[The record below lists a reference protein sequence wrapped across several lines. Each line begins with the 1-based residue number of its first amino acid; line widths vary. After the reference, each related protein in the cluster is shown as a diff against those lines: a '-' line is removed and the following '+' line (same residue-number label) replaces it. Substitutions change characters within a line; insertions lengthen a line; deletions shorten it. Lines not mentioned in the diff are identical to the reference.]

1 MQKHPL
7 AAYFS
12 KLSIFAIC
20 VCFVYLFAALAL
32 PKEFFS
38 QNIPYYVIMFY
49 ALTALSYLALYFLPR
64 KRKVNFV
71 HIFLIS
77 KLLKFL
83 IYIGV
88 LALVYLFGV
97 ETQAK
102 FAVSYFI
109 LFLLFLVFD
118 TVTTNRLSR
127 KEAEREKEEAKQQS
141 KANDNE

>member
-1 MQKHPL
+1 MQKKTL

>member
-1 MQKHPL
+1 MQKYPL
-7 AAYFS
+7 ATYFS

-20 VCFVYLFAALAL
+20 VCFAFLFSALAL

-38 QNIPYYVIMFY
+38 PNIPWYLIMFY
-49 ALTALSYLALYFLPR
+49 ALTALSYSALYLLPR

-77 KLLKFL
+77 KLLKFI
-83 IYIGV
+83 IYICV

-97 ETQAK
+97 ETQVK
-102 FAVSYFI
+102 FAVSYFV

-118 TVTTNRLSR
+118 TVTTNKLSR
-127 KEAEREKEEAKQQS
+127 REAEREKEERQQQT
-141 KANDNE
+141 KTDDNE

>member
-7 AAYFS
+7 TAYFS

-20 VCFVYLFAALAL
+20 VCFAYLFAALAL

-49 ALTALSYLALYFLPR
+49 ALTALSYSALYLLPR

-71 HIFLIS
+71 HILMIS

-88 LALVYLFGV
+88 LALVYLFGA

-109 LFLLFLVFD
+109 LFLLFLIFD
-118 TVTTNRLSR
+118 TVTTNQLSR
-127 KEAEREKEEAKQQS
+127 KEAEREKEEAKQQT
-141 KANDNE
+141 KTNDNE

>member
-7 AAYFS
+7 AAYLS

-64 KRKVNFV
+64 KRKVNFI

-141 KANDNE
+141 KANDDE

>member
-1 MQKHPL
+1 MQKNPL